1 MPTFVQI
8 VTTTGLREDAQ
19 RIGRELVERRLAACV
34 QVAGPIS
41 STYRWCGNIET
52 AEEWQCWAK
61 CLLERFDEIQRA
73 IRALHSYEVPEILAM
88 PILAGSADYLAW
100 LDEELRK

>member
-1 MPTFVQI
+1 M
-8 VTTTGLREDAQ
+8 
-19 RIGRELVERRLAACV
+19 AACA
-34 QVAGPIS
+34 QVGGPIS
-41 STYRWCGNIET
+41 STYLWRGNVET

-61 CLLERFDEIQRA
+61 CRLEAFDEVQRA